1 MNSLVTPV
9 LILEYA
15 IIDSMGR
22 NKGWHMHGFVNSLDD
37 LTGILKNLQDRHP
50 KKTIKSK
57 VYEYTTAFGSK
68 QIA

>member
-1 MNSLVTPV
+1 MNNLLAPR
-9 LILEYA
+9 LIMEYA
-15 IIDSMGR
+15 IIDSLGR
-22 NKGWHMHGFVNSLDD
+22 NKGWHMHGFLNSLDD
-37 LTGILKNLQDRHP
+37 LAGILKDIQLKHP